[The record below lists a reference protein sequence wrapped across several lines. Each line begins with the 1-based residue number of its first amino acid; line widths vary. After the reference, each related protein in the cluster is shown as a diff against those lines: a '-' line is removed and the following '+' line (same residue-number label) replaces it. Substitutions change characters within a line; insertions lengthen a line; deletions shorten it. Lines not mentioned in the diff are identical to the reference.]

1 MHYDVTLHDVT
12 AIINQIY
19 TAYRNSLLSHSGFYL
34 FQVRSMRSDSWVWRE
49 VKEREE
55 KNIKEG
61 DTRGPIPTLPHAIF
75 AAHIFLVVH
84 RPHNLS
90 QRLEQARL
98 SREGA
103 YSALSNNQK
112 MVLILHERKEQE
124 FWGYKAE
131 DRKLIQSS
139 NVIGTSTSRTE
150 LDMLTRFL
158 RNKVRT

>member
-19 TAYRNSLLSHSGFYL
+19 TAYCNSLLSPSGFYL

-49 VKEREE
+49 VKEREK

-75 AAHIFLVVH
+75 AAHIFLIVP

-90 QRLEQARL
+90 QRLE
-98 SREGA
+98 
-103 YSALSNNQK
+103 
-112 MVLILHERKEQE
+112 
-124 FWGYKAE
+124 
-131 DRKLIQSS
+131 
-139 NVIGTSTSRTE
+139 
-150 LDMLTRFL
+150 
-158 RNKVRT
+158 